1 MVNNNKKLLKKKVAL
16 LLSSILILVSIISVS
31 LAWVFGAFE
40 PVSNDGDSPYIEL
53 RLDAGASEL
62 NQAATGQ
69 ITGVNTASISTGS
82 STINSSAAEL
92 NINFK
97 VTNNGNIPVEFKNVV
112 ITINFYASES
122 DMNNNIASGVT
133 NLSGSGYYL
142 TLVAGSGWT
151 STDNINFTNSAALE
165 IGSSSTIISKLTL
178 NGVNEDSGL
187 VGMFYKINFFIEVGQ
202 VSV

>member
-1 MVNNNKKLLKKKVAL
+1 M
-16 LLSSILILVSIISVS
+16 S

-62 NQAATGQ
+62 TQDVTGQ
-69 ITGVNTASISTGS
+69 ITGVNTASLSTGS

-97 VTNNGNIPVEFKNVV
+97 VTNNGNIPVEFKKVA
-112 ITINFYASES
+112 ITISFFASES
-122 DMNNNIASGVT
+122 DMNNDDSSGVT
-133 NLSGSGYYL
+133 NNNGAGYYL

-151 STDNINFTNSAALE
+151 TTNNVDFTNSATLE

-187 VGMFYKINFFIEVGQ
+187 VGMFYKINFLIEVGQ